1 MMPRSLQVRF
11 TELTAE
17 CKIFIMSEQQLKQFA
32 KSLRL
37 SALKMAY
44 DCGKNG
50 SHVAPGLSAI
60 EIMATLYG
68 DVLRYDVNNPYDENR
83 DRLVVSKGHCVLA
96 YYSALNQIGF
106 LTDEDIASFE
116 TNGSHF
122 HGHAMRNLDHGIE
135 FSGGSLSMGMSFAV
149 GLALSCKRKNIGN
162 RIFALVG
169 DGECDEGLIWEAAM
183 SAAHYRLNNFTVI
196 VDRNQLQY
204 DGPTKAVMNQ
214 FDLGKKFEAF
224 GFEVT
229 VVDGHDCVALSKALK
244 KTGDTPTCVI
254 ADTIKGKG
262 VSFIEGVKEWHH
274 HTLTLEQY
282 ELARKEVESV

>member
-1 MMPRSLQVRF
+1 MN
-11 TELTAE
+11 
-17 CKIFIMSEQQLKQFA
+17 EQQLKEFA

-68 DVLRYDVNNPYDENR
+68 DVLRYDIHHPYDENR

-96 YYSALNQIGF
+96 YYSALNKVGF

-122 HGHAMRNLDHGIE
+122 HGHAMRNLDNGIE

-149 GLALSCKRKNIGN
+149 GLALSCKRKKLQN
-162 RIFALVG
+162 RIYALVG

-183 SAAHYRLNNFTVI
+183 SAANFGLDNFTVI
-196 VDRNQLQY
+196 I
-204 DGPTKAVMNQ
+204 
-214 FDLGKKFEAF
+214 LGKKFEAF
-224 GFEVT
+224 GFDVT
-229 VVDGHDCVALSKALK
+229 VVDGHDCAALSAALK
-244 KTGDTPTCVI
+244 KTSDKPTCVI

-274 HTLTLEQY
+274 HTLTQEQY